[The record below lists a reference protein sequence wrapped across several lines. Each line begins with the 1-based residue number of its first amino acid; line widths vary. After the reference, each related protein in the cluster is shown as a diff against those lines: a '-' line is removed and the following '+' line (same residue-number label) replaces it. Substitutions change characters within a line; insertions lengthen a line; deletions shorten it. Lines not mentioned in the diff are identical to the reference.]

1 MVDTLKTASAFGLRV
16 RPKVCRNPVLEMEI
30 DFDPC
35 RQENF
40 DALVAAWLPLTYAV
54 NGLNHSM
61 GQQDLYIPLS
71 WPRRS
76 WVSSASSTDS
86 SVATVARS
94 ELRTQDLVSLV
105 EYSVLVLLWVSLA
118 ELGQL
123 ENDCRKKAK

>member
-35 RQENF
+35 RQDDF

-61 GQQDLYIPLS
+61 GQQDLYPFVLAPEVMGKLRFVHGLIRGNS
-71 WPRRS
+71 G
-76 WVSSASSTDS
+76 AS
-86 SVATVARS
+86 RS
-94 ELRTQDLVSLV
+94 EASQPD
-105 EYSVLVLLWVSLA
+105 
-118 ELGQL
+118 
-123 ENDCRKKAK
+123 